1 MILSVK
7 TCRRT
12 IQTIASCT
20 AAAGETM
27 PLYPDIS
34 WECNLNSKSM
44 NDVNRKEGER
54 REGGGEEERNQEDG
68 ERTEPRIYFHFRPS
82 MN

>member
-44 NDVNRKEGER
+44 NDVNRREGER
-54 REGGGEEERNQEDG
+54 REGEKKRGIRKTERELSREFTFTLGQV
-68 ERTEPRIYFHFRPS
+68 
-82 MN
+82 

>member
-44 NDVNRKEGER
+44 NDVNRRKGER
-54 REGGGEEERNQEDG
+54 REGGGKKRGIRKTERKLSREFTFTLGQV
-68 ERTEPRIYFHFRPS
+68 
-82 MN
+82 